1 MNLSHEFQKNNFK
14 IMGGRIKCAL
24 LIIPFAF
31 LQYAC
36 TNESTS
42 DLIDGSV
49 TGDITYTNTVK
60 SIIDN
65 NCLACRTQPPQNG
78 APMHLTTYEDVKNAV
93 LNRGLLD
100 RISRPQGAAGMMPSG
115 GTRLP
120 QATIDKIFEWSQ
132 NGLPE

>member
-1 MNLSHEFQKNNFK
+1 MMISKFK
-14 IMGGRIKCAL
+14 KTDLKLTFGQLRLAL
-24 LIIPFAF
+24 FAIPSTLF
-31 LQYAC
+31 LYGC

-42 DLIDGSV
+42 DLIDGSDTEV
-49 TGDITYTNTVK
+49 ITYTNTVK

-65 NCLACRTQPPQNG
+65 NCLACHTQPPQNG
-78 APMHLTTYEDVKNAV
+78 APMHLTTYADVKNAV

-100 RISRPQGAAGMMPSG
+100 RISRAQGSPGMMPSG

-120 QATIDKIFEWSQ
+120 QPTIDKIFEWAQ

>member
-1 MNLSHEFQKNNFK
+1 MNRLKLTLF
-14 IMGGRIKCAL
+14 
-24 LIIPFAF
+24 IIPFAL
-31 LQYAC
+31 LQYGC

-49 TGDITYTNTVK
+49 VGEITYTNTIK
-60 SIIDN
+60 GIIEN
-65 NCLACRTQPPQNG
+65 NCYACHTNPPQNG

-100 RISRPQGAAGMMPSG
+100 RISRAQGAPGMMPNG

-120 QATIDKIFEWSQ
+120 QPTIDKIFQWAQ